1 MTFKDYDLTGLRD
14 RMKQLDGAVVKVG
27 IQEGSA
33 HLDKAIWN
41 NDGTSDGRIPP
52 RAFVSDFADVH
63 AGKLKGLAEKAIR
76 PVIVQKKS
84 PRAQL
89 DQFGEKAAD
98 LMRDDVI
105 DGGRF
110 EANAPSTVAQKGFDS
125 PLIESGAMAFDIDH
139 KLEGI

>member
-27 IQEGSA
+27 IQEGSP

-41 NDGTSDGRIPP
+41 NDGTSDGHIPP
-52 RAFVSDFADVH
+52 RPFVSDFADVH
-63 AGKLKGLAEKAIR
+63 AGELKGLAEKAIR
-76 PVIVQKKS
+76 PVIVQKKA
-84 PRAQL
+84 PRGQL
-89 DQFGEKAAD
+89 DKFGEQAAD
-98 LMRDDVI
+98 LMRDDVT

-110 EANAPSTVAQKGFDS
+110 EANAASTVAQKGFDS
-125 PLIESGAMAFDIDH
+125 PLIETGAMAFDIDH